1 MHLGTG
7 IHVSIMRIKIAPCIP

>member
-7 IHVSIMRIKIAPCIP
+7 IHVSIMHIKIAPCIP